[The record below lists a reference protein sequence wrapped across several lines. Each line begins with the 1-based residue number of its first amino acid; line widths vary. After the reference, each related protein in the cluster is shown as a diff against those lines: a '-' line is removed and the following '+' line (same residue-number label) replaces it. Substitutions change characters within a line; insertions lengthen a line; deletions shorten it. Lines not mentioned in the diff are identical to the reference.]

1 MAALVDCAAVNA
13 REILAVAAAVRAA
26 LNAEVDGR
34 TIEAEVRRT
43 IAAGIDGPDEA
54 VPVETA
60 AERRERR
67 NRAELA
73 MLDELK
79 GQGREREAV
88 GILARRLVVDPRNPV
103 EIASECRRLR
113 RLRQKRPIGGSS

>member
-1 MAALVDCAAVNA
+1 MPPAPFNA

-26 LNAEVDGR
+26 LNAEVDGH

-43 IAAGIDGPDEA
+43 IAAGIGGPDEA
-54 VPVETA
+54 APETA

-67 NRAELA
+67 NNAELA
-73 MLDELK
+73 LLDELK
-79 GQGREREAV
+79 GQGKGREAV

-113 RLRQKRPIGGSS
+113 RLRQKRPRGSS